1 MNTRAVCLAL
11 CVMMSAATA
20 AGAAPRG
27 REARKEAARAMI
39 KKTAVVILYA
49 REKVKENKVYT
60 DNLARAVAHQRFAKR
75 LYLQG
80 HYLRAMNHTRRA
92 RLLAF
97 KVIKANKGQAPADS
111 ELAVK
116 DWAGM
121 PADAELDA
129 ALEREMPGSATSDEA
144 VTTTAQDLDVD

>member
-1 MNTRAVCLAL
+1 MKRRTACLAL
-11 CVMMSAATA
+11 CVVIGVASAADA
-20 AGAAPRG
+20 EPRG

-49 REKVKENKVYT
+49 HEKVKENKVYT
-60 DNLARAVAHQRFAKR
+60 GDLARAVKHQRFAKQ
-75 LYLQG
+75 LYVQG
-80 HYLRAMNHTRRA
+80 RYLRAMDHTRRA

-97 KVIKANKGQAPADS
+97 RAIKANKGQAPAGS

-129 ALEREMPGSATSDEA
+129 ALEKEMPGSATSDEA

>member
-1 MNTRAVCLAL
+1 METLWAFLIGFVLTLIFVSR
-11 CVMMSAATA
+11 
-20 AGAAPRG
+20 
-27 REARKEAARAMI
+27 
-39 KKTAVVILYA
+39 
-49 REKVKENKVYT
+49 
-60 DNLARAVAHQRFAKR
+60 
-75 LYLQG
+75 
-80 HYLRAMNHTRRA
+80 YLRAMNHTRRA

-97 KVIKANKGQAPADS
+97 RAIKANKGQAPAGS

-129 ALEREMPGSATSDEA
+129 ALEKEMPGSATSDEA